1 MVTLTASV
9 TAGATALSVGQVKFC
24 DASATYCTDIHLLG
38 TAQLT
43 SAGTAVFRFHPGI
56 GNHSYKAVFAGTPN
70 GAVSAAASTSSTV
83 NLMVTGTFPTT
94 TTISASGIAGNYSL
108 TAMLSSYINAQ
119 ALPALTG
126 TVSFLDTTNNNFLLG
141 TATPGTGSQALSFL
155 NISNPATV
163 MEPNVVATADFNG
176 DGIPDLAISNS
187 NSGQT
192 SLTILLGNGDGT
204 FRAAASPTVGLY
216 PDSIVVADFNGDG
229 IPDLALTSVDSNTVT
244 ILMGVGDGTFTSTP
258 NLNTVSTP
266 QSVATGDFNGDGI
279 ADLAVVNADSVLIF
293 LGNGDGTF
301 NAAPASLPTGMSP
314 ITVAVG
320 DFNGDGIADLAVV
333 NSCGNSYPCNNSNG
347 TVMIFLGKG
356 DGTFTQVAATPTV
369 GSGPTGLVV
378 ADFNG
383 DGILDLAVANYGAY
397 VTNAVTV
404 LLGNG
409 DGTFKTPAYYNAPG
423 MNFRSLSV
431 GDFNGDGIS
440 DLAVVG
446 FWHDTLDYLLGNGD
460 GTFAAAIPISVN
472 LPLGSGYMASADFNG
487 DGLPDLALPNQDVNG
502 TVAILLTQ
510 LTETATATATDI
522 SPIGTG
528 THQVEASYSG
538 NSIYS
543 ASVSSTT
550 GLTAIPTPTSGITI
564 TSFLPSAPNSAG
576 IIHCNGDSLT
586 VAEEGI
592 SYFAGGYCTQMS
604 LDLGLQVYND
614 AVAGSSTQIGVRN
627 GGVPTYA
634 TVSGGVIPA
643 CATSGSCTGVTVT
656 FPVGYEPITPN
667 GPTINCGALSICE
680 PGTIEGVVGV
690 LTISGST
697 ITFTPNLAGS
707 AVSAPGAPQFYP
719 TIVYPY
725 AYQSIWAGTNNYTN
739 TAQILSDDEA
749 MVAKSANLGVPSIV
763 LSVIPTNV
771 DYEWYG
777 GYYGHSFPDINNA
790 LAAQFGAG
798 YADVLGALINYA
810 CASPNITD
818 QSDCTHHEPPTSLR
832 AVQATCTTTGAIGA
846 DDTSVPITCSAVEY
860 YGFFIDSITTFEPTT
875 ANADNAQILGITGTG
890 PTYTLT
896 LARGYGGNQTAHAS
910 GVAVSISDMIHFGPL
925 AWPVI
930 APVAE
935 AAFRAVAI
943 NVAPVTVSATVTGTS
958 LEPTGTVAFYLDG
971 SSTAAASGTVNSS
984 GVATGL
990 LTGLSVGSH
999 SVTATY
1005 TSSNGYPT
1013 ATTSV
1018 SSSYTVNKASATI
1031 TLGSLAQT
1039 YTGAPLSASA
1049 TTIPSGM
1056 TVNFIYTGTGGWIYG
1071 PSSTAPTAAGSYT
1084 VVATISNTNYTGTAT
1099 GTLVITPATATI
1111 TLGSLAQTYTGVPL
1125 AATATTNPPGLSVIL
1140 TYNAGGNLNYAAPTA
1155 AGSYTVT
1162 GTINSAAGGLNL
1174 DYTGTATGTLVIT
1187 PATATIHVTP
1197 YTLTYDGNAHTATG
1211 TAIGIGGVNLAAD
1224 LTLSGTTHTNAGT
1237 YTADSWS
1244 FTDPTG
1250 NYASAS
1256 GTITDTINKAASAV
1270 LLTTSLNPIL
1280 LQNPVTY
1287 TATVSSSISNPTGTV
1302 AFSDGGTVITACAS
1316 AAVTTSNG
1324 QAICAVTYTVT
1335 GTHNITALYNGDTNF
1350 LVAGPSNTV
1359 SEAAID
1365 INLGTPTASETILPG
1380 GTATYSFPIAP
1391 SSGTTFPSPV
1401 TFTVSSSPALPS
1413 GTTMTLTPPAWV
1425 FASNNPWSWTLPA
1438 NTALTGNTVLTVQVP
1453 QTTASTQPAGGNL
1466 ASLLA
1471 PFSLALL
1478 LLPFAGRLRKSGTR
1492 LGRMLAVVLLA
1503 GAGAATLAGLSGCG
1517 SNTGSSAQTQQ
1528 SYTVTVTGASGALSH
1543 TSTVTLT
1550 VE

>member
-1 MVTLTASV
+1 MT
-9 TAGATALSVGQVKFC
+9 
-24 DASATYCTDIHLLG
+24 ILLG
-38 TAQLT
+38 
-43 SAGTAVFRFHPGI
+43 
-56 GNHSYKAVFAGTPN
+56 N
-70 GAVSAAASTSSTV
+70 GD
-83 NLMVTGTFPTT
+83 GTFKVAPGSPFFT
-94 TTISASGIAGNYSL
+94 NYG
-108 TAMLSSYINAQ
+108 AYPI
-119 ALPALTG
+119 
-126 TVSFLDTTNNNFLLG
+126 V
-141 TATPGTGSQALSFL
+141 
-155 NISNPATV
+155 
-163 MEPNVVATADFNG
+163 EADFNG
-176 DGIPDLAISNS
+176 DGIPDLAIAGSYY
-187 NSGQT
+187 
-192 SLTILLGNGDGT
+192 LTVWLGNGDGSFTEVPINASSIYEAIYSSMVVGDLNGDGIPDIAALDLSDETVSILLGNGDGT
-204 FRAAASPTVGLY
+204 FRQGTPITISTISAGSPTALTIGDFNGDGKLDLAVPVYGSSGSLAILLGNGDGTFY
-216 PDSIVVADFNGDG
+216 SASGSPVAVEDWPNRVEIGDFNGDG
-229 IPDLALTSVDSNTVT
+229 IPDILVAAQTSGQTLNILLGKGNGTFSQMPTGTAQLPCCSNTV
-244 ILMGVGDGTFTSTP
+244 L
-258 NLNTVSTP
+258 
-266 QSVATGDFNGDGI
+266 GDFNGDGLTDI
-279 ADLAVVNADSVLIF
+279 AS
-293 LGNGDGTF
+293 
-301 NAAPASLPTGMSP
+301 
-314 ITVAVG
+314 
-320 DFNGDGIADLAVV
+320 
-333 NSCGNSYPCNNSNG
+333 
-347 TVMIFLGKG
+347 
-356 DGTFTQVAATPTV
+356 
-369 GSGPTGLVV
+369 SG
-378 ADFNG
+378 F
-383 DGILDLAVANYGAY
+383 
-397 VTNAVTV
+397 
-404 LLGNG
+404 
-409 DGTFKTPAYYNAPG
+409 YYSTAE
-423 MNFRSLSV
+423 V
-431 GDFNGDGIS
+431 
-440 DLAVVG
+440 
-446 FWHDTLDYLLGNGD
+446 
-460 GTFAAAIPISVN
+460 
-472 LPLGSGYMASADFNG
+472 
-487 DGLPDLALPNQDVNG
+487 
-502 TVAILLTQ
+502 LLTQ
-510 LTETATATATDI
+510 LTQTETATATGI

-1528 SYTVTVTGASGALSH
+1528 SYTVTVTVASGALSH